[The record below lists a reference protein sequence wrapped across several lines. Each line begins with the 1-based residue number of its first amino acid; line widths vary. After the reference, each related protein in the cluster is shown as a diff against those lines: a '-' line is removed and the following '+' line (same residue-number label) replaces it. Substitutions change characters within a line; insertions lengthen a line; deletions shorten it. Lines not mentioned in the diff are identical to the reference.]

1 MVAKISRYIMIF
13 EAYAINA
20 GVGLLCL
27 FAPKVFLINYSP
39 ELAPAPAIE
48 IVRWYGVLLG
58 VLAMMFLRA
67 LATKDDRVLKP
78 AVEALLFGD
87 LVHLLATY
95 FYFQVVPAW
104 SLQFIFMLGMTIFLA
119 GVRVYWLMEYQKAHK
134 A

>member
-1 MVAKISRYIMIF
+1 MVAKLSRYIMIF

-20 GVGLLCL
+20 GVGLLCFL
-27 FAPKVFLINYSP
+27 APKVFLANYSP

-48 IVRWYGVLLG
+48 IIRWYGVLLG

-87 LVHLLATY
+87 LVHLIATY
-95 FYFQVVPAW
+95 MYFQAVPEW
-104 SLQFIFMLGMTIFLA
+104 SWQFIFMLGMTIFLA
-119 GVRVYWLMEYQKAHK
+119 SVRIYWLLEYRKAHQ

>member
-13 EAYAINA
+13 EAYAING

-27 FAPKVFLINYSP
+27 IAPKVFLANYSP

-67 LATKDDRVLKP
+67 LAARDDRVLKP

-87 LVHLLATY
+87 LLHLVATY
-95 FYFQVVPAW
+95 LFFQAVPEW
-104 SLQFIFMLGMTIFLA
+104 SWQFIFMLGMTIFLA
-119 GVRVYWLMEYQKAHK
+119 CVRIYWLLEYRKAYQ